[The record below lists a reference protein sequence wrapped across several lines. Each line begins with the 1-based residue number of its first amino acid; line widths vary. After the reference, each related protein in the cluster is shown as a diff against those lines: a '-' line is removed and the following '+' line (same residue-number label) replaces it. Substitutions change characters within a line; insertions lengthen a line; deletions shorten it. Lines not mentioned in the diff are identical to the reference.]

1 MFVGD
6 QQLRSAMRKIGVVSV
21 AWMTFSAAGFVGRRT
36 SKMNDEVGASTAYL
50 DDCCKR
56 GEVDAMIWMQEG
68 WYCQDWEGALI
79 HKRCSEMI

>member
-1 MFVGD
+1 
-6 QQLRSAMRKIGVVSV
+6 
-21 AWMTFSAAGFVGRRT
+21 VGRRT